1 VLAAF
6 ARALHP
12 CVFTLSSPGCELVKA
27 MTPHSIWEFWRWA
40 FARTYLRDKRRW
52 GESQASLWSAIT
64 GLSISMSF
72 NLLALGA
79 LLAWVLRL
87 PSHAT
92 HPREIGLAVMALAL
106 GANYLRFARFGDADQ
121 LIRSL
126 EGGAKEIA
134 IRDERKL
141 LGYTVGSFL
150 APVAIVLAR
159 LCLN

>member
-1 VLAAF
+1 
-6 ARALHP
+6 
-12 CVFTLSSPGCELVKA
+12 
-27 MTPHSIWEFWRWA
+27 MTPHSIWDFWRWA
-40 FARTYLRDKRRW
+40 FARSYLRDKRRW

-72 NLLALGA
+72 NLLAVA
-79 LLAWVLRL
+79 AVLAWVLRL
-87 PSHAT
+87 PSHTT
-92 HPREIGLAVMALAL
+92 HPREIGLGVMAVSL
-106 GANYLRFARFGDADQ
+106 GANYLRFARFGDAEQ

-126 EGGAKEIA
+126 ERTDSASA
-134 IRDERKL
+134 LRDERKL

>member
-1 VLAAF
+1 
-6 ARALHP
+6 
-12 CVFTLSSPGCELVKA
+12 
-27 MTPHSIWEFWRWA
+27 MTPHAVWDFWRWA

-72 NLLALGA
+72 NLLALVA
-79 LLAWVLRL
+79 LVAWGLRL
-87 PSHAT
+87 PSHAA

-106 GANYLRFARFGDADQ
+106 SANYLRFARFGDADQ

-126 EGGAKEIA
+126 ESGAPESA
-134 IRDERKL
+134 QRDERKL

-150 APVAIVLAR
+150 APVVIVLAR

>member
-1 VLAAF
+1 
-6 ARALHP
+6 
-12 CVFTLSSPGCELVKA
+12 
-27 MTPHSIWEFWRWA
+27 MTPHAIWEFWRWA

-79 LLAWVLRL
+79 LVAWAFRL

-92 HPREIGLAVMALAL
+92 HPREIGLSLMALAL
-106 GANYLRFARFGDADQ
+106 LANYLRFARFGDADD

-126 EGGAKEIA
+126 EGSGNENVV
-134 IRDERKL
+134 REERKL

-150 APVAIVLAR
+150 APVAIVLVR

>member
-1 VLAAF
+1 
-6 ARALHP
+6 
-12 CVFTLSSPGCELVKA
+12 
-27 MTPHSIWEFWRWA
+27 MTPHAVWNFWRWA
-40 FARTYLRDKRRW
+40 FARTYLRDKRRF
-52 GESQASLWSAIT
+52 GEAQASLWSAIT

-79 LLAWVLRL
+79 LVAWVFRL
-87 PSHAT
+87 PSQAS
-92 HPREIGLAVMALAL
+92 HPREIGLAVMAFAL

-126 EGGAKEIA
+126 EGGAQESA
-134 IRDERKL
+134 QREERKL
-141 LGYTVGSFL
+141 LRYTVGSFL

>member
-1 VLAAF
+1 
-6 ARALHP
+6 
-12 CVFTLSSPGCELVKA
+12 
-27 MTPHSIWEFWRWA
+27 MTPHAVWEFWRWA

-52 GESQASLWSAIT
+52 GESQVSLWSAIT
-64 GLSISMSF
+64 ALSISMSF

-79 LLAWVLRL
+79 IIAWALRL
-87 PSHAT
+87 PSHAA
-92 HPREIGLAVMALAL
+92 HPREIGLAVMAIAL

-126 EGGAKEIA
+126 EGSADETA
-134 IRDERKL
+134 RREERKL
-141 LGYTVGSFL
+141 LGYTVGSFI

>member
-1 VLAAF
+1 
-6 ARALHP
+6 
-12 CVFTLSSPGCELVKA
+12 
-27 MTPHSIWEFWRWA
+27 MTPHSIWDFWRWA

-52 GESQASLWSAIT
+52 GEPQASLWSAIT

-92 HPREIGLAVMALAL
+92 HPREIGLGVMALAL
-106 GANYLRFARFGDADQ
+106 GANYVRFARFGDADH

-126 EGGAKEIA
+126 EGSDGDSALRE
-134 IRDERKL
+134 ERKL
-141 LGYTVGSFL
+141 LGYTVASFL
-150 APVAIVLAR
+150 APVAIVVAR

>member
-1 VLAAF
+1 
-6 ARALHP
+6 
-12 CVFTLSSPGCELVKA
+12 

-64 GLSISMSF
+64 GMSMSMSF
-72 NLLALGA
+72 NLLTLGA
-79 LLAWVLRL
+79 LLAWLLRV
-87 PSHAT
+87 PSHVM
-92 HPREIGLAVMALAL
+92 HPREIGLGVMALAL
-106 GANYLRFARFGDADQ
+106 FANYLRFARFGDADR

-126 EGGAKEIA
+126 EGTGGDRALRE
-134 IRDERKL
+134 ERKL

-150 APVAIVLAR
+150 APVAIVVAR

>member
-1 VLAAF
+1 
-6 ARALHP
+6 
-12 CVFTLSSPGCELVKA
+12 
-27 MTPHSIWEFWRWA
+27 
-40 FARTYLRDKRRW
+40 
-52 GESQASLWSAIT
+52 
-64 GLSISMSF
+64 MSF

-79 LLAWVLRL
+79 LVAWALRL

-92 HPREIGLAVMALAL
+92 HPREMGLGVMALAL

-126 EGGAKEIA
+126 EGTGTETAL
-134 IRDERKL
+134 RDERKL

-150 APVAIVLAR
+150 APVAIVVAR

>member
-1 VLAAF
+1 
-6 ARALHP
+6 
-12 CVFTLSSPGCELVKA
+12 
-27 MTPHSIWEFWRWA
+27 MTPHTIWDFWRWA

-52 GESQASLWSAIT
+52 GDSQASLWSAIT

-79 LLAWVLRL
+79 LLAWVLQL
-87 PSHAT
+87 PSHAA
-92 HPREIGLAVMALAL
+92 HPREIGLGVIALAL
-106 GANYLRFARFGDADQ
+106 AANYLRFARLGDADQ

-126 EGGAKEIA
+126 ERASNDSA

>member
-1 VLAAF
+1 M
-6 ARALHP
+6 
-12 CVFTLSSPGCELVKA
+12 TL
-27 MTPHSIWEFWRWA
+27 HSIWDFWRWA
-40 FARTYLRDKRRW
+40 FARSYLRDKRRW

-72 NLLALGA
+72 NLLAVAA
-79 LLAWVLRL
+79 LLAWALRL
-87 PSHAT
+87 PNRAT

-106 GANYLRFARFGDADQ
+106 GANYLRFAYFGDADA

-126 EGGAKEIA
+126 EGTAKESVK
-134 IRDERKL
+134 REERKL

-150 APVAIVLAR
+150 APVAIVVAR

>member
-1 VLAAF
+1 
-6 ARALHP
+6 
-12 CVFTLSSPGCELVKA
+12 
-27 MTPHSIWEFWRWA
+27 MTPHSIWDFWRWA

-79 LLAWVLRL
+79 LGAWVLRL

-92 HPREIGLAVMALAL
+92 HPREIGLCVIALAL

-126 EGGAKEIA
+126 ESSSNESARRE
-134 IRDERKL
+134 ERKL

-150 APVAIVLAR
+150 VPVAIVVAR

>member
-1 VLAAF
+1 
-6 ARALHP
+6 
-12 CVFTLSSPGCELVKA
+12 

-79 LLAWVLRL
+79 LLAWGLRL
-87 PSHAT
+87 PNHAT

-106 GANYLRFARFGDADQ
+106 AANYLRFARFGDADQ

-126 EGGAKEIA
+126 EGGAKETA
-134 IRDERKL
+134 LRDERKL